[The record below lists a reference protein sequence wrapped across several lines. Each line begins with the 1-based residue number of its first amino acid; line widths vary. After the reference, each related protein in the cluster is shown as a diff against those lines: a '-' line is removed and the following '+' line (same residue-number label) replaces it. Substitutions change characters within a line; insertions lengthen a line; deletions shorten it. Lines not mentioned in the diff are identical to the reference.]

1 MSNTPTSKGHSYE
14 RAMRAAGL
22 VLGLG
27 IVTLALLAWRLPT
40 VRPDLGAEAAF
51 SVTPTGELEVEP
63 AGVFLDAQGLRPGSA
78 PQTGGIA
85 IRNQTGKTLAVSLHA
100 LPAARDLD
108 DLVSVRLTSGGTTI
122 FSGTLGGLRDWTKPL
137 RLRSGER
144 APLRL
149 RVSLPST
156 VRSGYAARIVS
167 VPLEL
172 RSAA

>member
-1 MSNTPTSKGHSYE
+1 MKSTRRYE
-14 RAMRAAGL
+14 RMMRAAGFA
-22 VLGLG
+22 LGLG
-27 IVTLALLAWRLPT
+27 VVVIALVGWRLPT

-51 SVTPTGELEVEP
+51 SITPTGELEVEP
-63 AGVFLDAQGLRPGSA
+63 AGVFVDAKGLRPGSSA
-78 PQTGGIA
+78 QTGAIA
-85 IRNQTGKTLAVSLHA
+85 LRNQTGKTLAVSVRA

-108 DLVSVRLTSGGTTI
+108 GLLALEVTSGRTTI
-122 FSGTLGGLRDWTKPL
+122 FSGTLGGLRDWTGPL

-149 RVSLPST
+149 RVSIPST

>member
-1 MSNTPTSKGHSYE
+1 MSNKRRYE
-14 RAMRAAGL
+14 RTMRAAGF

-27 IVTLALLAWRLPT
+27 VVTLALLAWRLPT

-51 SVTPTGELEVEP
+51 SVTPTGELEVRP
-63 AGVFLDAQGLRPGSA
+63 AGVFLDAKGLQPGSSA
-78 PQTGGIA
+78 QTGAIA
-85 IRNQTGKTLAVSLHA
+85 IRNQTGKTLAVSLRA

-108 DLVSVRLTSGGTTI
+108 GLVSVRLTSGDTTI
-122 FSGTLGGLRDWTKPL
+122 FSGTLGGLRDWTEPL

-149 RVSLPST
+149 RVTMPST
-156 VRSGYAARIVS
+156 VRSGYAARIES

-172 RSAA
+172 RSAG